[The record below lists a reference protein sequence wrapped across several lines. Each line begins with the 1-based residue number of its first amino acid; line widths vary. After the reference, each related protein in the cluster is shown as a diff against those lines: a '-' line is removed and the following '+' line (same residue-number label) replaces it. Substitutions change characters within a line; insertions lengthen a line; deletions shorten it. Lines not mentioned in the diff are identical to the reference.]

1 MTKKEAKQKHY
12 EVHNKNYA
20 QTVLK
25 IMLTVFK
32 ILYYLALC
40 AIVVFCYYHTWFVT
54 KDTIGLIGM
63 STLVLLLPSEGYK
76 RLNLDNE
83 NAKLKKDLEDLK
95 KRLMS

>member
-1 MTKKEAKQKHY
+1 MTKKD
-12 EVHNKNYA
+12 A

-63 STLVLLLPSEGYK
+63 SVLVLLLHSEGNK

-83 NAKLKKDLEDLK
+83 NAKLKKELDNLK
-95 KRLMS
+95 KSV

>member
-1 MTKKEAKQKHY
+1 MTK
-12 EVHNKNYA
+12 NDA

-63 STLVLLLPSEGYK
+63 SVLVLLLHSEGNK
-76 RLNLDNE
+76 RLHLDNE
-83 NAKLKKDLEDLK
+83 NAKLKKELDNLRK
-95 KRLMS
+95 NV

>member
-1 MTKKEAKQKHY
+1 MTK
-12 EVHNKNYA
+12 NDA

-32 ILYYLALC
+32 ILYYLTLC
-40 AIVVFCYYHTWFVT
+40 AIVIFCYYHTWFVT

-63 STLVLLLPSEGYK
+63 SVLMLLLSSEGHK

-83 NAKLKKDLEDLK
+83 NAKLKKELEDLK
-95 KRLMS
+95 GNV